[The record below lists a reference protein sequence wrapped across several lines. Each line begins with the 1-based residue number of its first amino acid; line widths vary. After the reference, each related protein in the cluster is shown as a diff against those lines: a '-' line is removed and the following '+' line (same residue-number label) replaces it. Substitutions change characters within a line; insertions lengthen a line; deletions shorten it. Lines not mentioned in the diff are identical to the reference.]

1 MSMTKAREMMVLS
14 TICAHPVH
22 GYEIAAAFEDGALQ
36 LAGLKRPAVYSILN
50 RFVERGWIV
59 EREEQA
65 GSYPDRRVCHATDK
79 GLAAL
84 TELARNSGGLPQLP
98 LMALM
103 FMRDAGVDVS
113 ENAAAQLALRKSLLS
128 GLMAEDDIHAA
139 TFTHQL
145 AIAILHAEIE
155 VLGQVDKPDS
165 QID

>member
-22 GYEIAAAFEDGALQ
+22 GYEIAAAFESGALQ

-65 GSYPDRRVCHATDK
+65 GSYPDRRVCHPTEK

-84 TELARNSGGLPQLP
+84 SELSRTSGGLPQLP

-103 FMRDAGVDVS
+103 FIHDAGLDVS
-113 ENAAAQLALRKSLLS
+113 DNAAAQFALRKKLLS
-128 GLMAEDDIHAA
+128 ELKEAGDVHAD
-139 TFTHQL
+139 TFTHQM
-145 AIAILHAEIE
+145 AIAVLLAEIE
-155 VLGQVDKPDS
+155 VLGRLLKAEVKR
-165 QID
+165 

>member
-22 GYEIAAAFEDGALQ
+22 GYEIAAAFENGALR

-50 RFVERGWIV
+50 RFVDRGWIV

-84 TELARNSGGLPQLP
+84 AELARNSGGLPQLP

-103 FMRDAGVDVS
+103 LTCDAGVDVS
-113 ENAAAQLALRKSLLS
+113 ENAAEQFALRKKLLSELAEVDDAHEHTFAHQMAIAMLQAETEVLESLLKVE
-128 GLMAEDDIHAA
+128 AER
-139 TFTHQL
+139 
-145 AIAILHAEIE
+145 
-155 VLGQVDKPDS
+155 
-165 QID
+165 